1 MKKNNIIFIL
11 LALVLL
17 IGCNTYDVKTEE
29 NKVDDIVDIYET
41 NTVEEDDENQ
51 GKDSLVEEPVKPR
64 IEDIIIAYADTIE
77 NIEVSTPTEASYG
90 LVYIDEDD
98 IPELYYIDNCNHP
111 CGAVIYNYSNDK
123 VNRLVCV
130 GSNGAFLY
138 IENKNLLIHKWSGQ
152 GIDLFDYYNI
162 KNNTAE
168 LLKSYECPLG
178 CMNPNMFPYRINEKE
193 VTKEEYFEDY
203 ADFKNKLPDGR
214 AGVSCIN
221 IDDGFLMREYDR
233 QDFTTNY
240 EKYIVHTKADPLSG
254 IDYLTTS
261 FSTIGEHET
270 IELEESFMKKTN
282 TNPEDILMFTCI
294 GDNAGALVFVGNALD
309 DDMGPSYEGKLW
321 YIDSN
326 FNTEIIFESEN
337 GYSTIDGDLDQE
349 FYYLTEWYTTGGLS
363 YIFDIQDGEPREI
376 KDYSGIGQILEPNGF
391 DAYIRLEVSAY
402 DNYCDTNGNYLG
414 HTWKPYYLG
423 INRNIDTC
431 ELFEY
436 EGTIISEKELVDTCG
451 FDIISEVK
459 TAGFELGEIYYRDN
473 GIISINVKKMFEDG
487 NTEYNNINYDTNN
500 KCYVK
505 TDEECEE
512 TTMENSMFGGI
523 YYSRIMVK

>member
-1 MKKNNIIFIL
+1 MKKNSFIFII
-11 LALVLL
+11 LASILF
-17 IGCNTYDVKTEE
+17 IGCNTHGVKSEE
-29 NKVDDIVDIYET
+29 SKADDIADIQESNKVINND
-41 NTVEEDDENQ
+41 EDQ
-51 GKDSLVEEPVKPR
+51 GKVSLVEEPIKPL
-64 IEDIIIAYADTIE
+64 IEDIIKAYADTIE
-77 NIEVSTPTEASYG
+77 NIEVSTPNEASYG
-90 LVYIDEDD
+90 LIYVDEDD
-98 IPELYYIDNCNHP
+98 IPELYYIDNSSHP
-111 CGAVIYNYSNDK
+111 CGAVIYNYADGK

-152 GIDLFDYYNI
+152 GIDLFDYYRI

-168 LLKSYECPLG
+168 LLKSYECPLK
-178 CMNPNMFPYRINEKE
+178 CMDPNMFPYRINEKD
-193 VTKEEYFEDY
+193 VTKEEYLADY
-203 ADFKNKLPDGR
+203 AAFKNKLPDGR
-214 AGVSCIN
+214 FGVSCIN
-221 IDDGFLMREYDR
+221 MDDSFLIQEYNR
-233 QDFTTNY
+233 QDFTSNFD
-240 EKYIVHTKADPLSG
+240 KYIVHTKADPLSG
-254 IDYLTTS
+254 IDYLTTT
-261 FSTIGEHET
+261 FSTIGERKT
-270 IELEESFMKKTN
+270 IELEESFMEQTN
-282 TNPEDILMFTCI
+282 TNPEDILLFTCT
-294 GDNAGALVFVGNALD
+294 GDNAGALVFVGNTLD
-309 DDMGPSYEGKLW
+309 DDIGPAYEGKLW
-321 YIDSN
+321 FIDSN
-326 FNTEIIFESEN
+326 FDTEIIFESTN
-337 GYSTIDGDLDQE
+337 GYSKIDGDLNQE

-363 YIFDIQDGEPREI
+363 YIFDIQNGEPREI
-376 KDYSGIGQILEPNGF
+376 KEYSGIGRILENNGF
-391 DAYIRLEVSAY
+391 NSYIKLEVSAY

-436 EGTIISEKELVDTCG
+436 EGNIISEKELVDTCG

-473 GIISINVKKMFEDG
+473 GIISINVKKIFEDG
-487 NTEYNNINYDTNN
+487 DTEYNNINYDTNN